1 MQQREGFSARTLA
14 LSSAA
19 AELGRVILRAGQS
32 GSVRAALLGNV
43 LAAAALVLLAVL
55 VSWNTARLCRPGFV
69 GNCCCAAFLFW
80 YLWELVRTAAMIQQV
95 CWEQFSSMAF
105 FGLLPLLLWKG
116 TVQGEEPDL
125 VGGELLSGDGQVEQP
140 VRRHPVEPQQG
151 GQGLKVRLR
160 DVVLIAGER
169 FVVDAGEVH
178 HLGLGQAP
186 ALPRQPQG
194 VSEFFHSSDA
204 PFAPILMQNRTIP
217 LVILSKKENIID
229 FLKNRN

>member
-1 MQQREGFSARTLA
+1 MIPLCGRALGSGGCSASREKPRFRSRLPGLRGG
-14 LSSAA
+14 
-19 AELGRVILRAGQS
+19 LGLRGGSGQ
-32 GSVRAALLGNV
+32 GL
-43 LAAAALVLLAVL
+43 
-55 VSWNTARLCRPGFV
+55 
-69 GNCCCAAFLFW
+69 
-80 YLWELVRTAAMIQQV
+80 QHQH
-95 CWEQFSSMAF
+95 Q
-105 FGLLPLLLWKG
+105 LLPLLLWKG
-116 TVQGEEPDL
+116 TVQGKEPDL
-125 VGGELLSGDGQVEQP
+125 IGGELLSGDGQVEQP